1 MKITKRQLQRII
13 SEEKQKLNESSM
25 QKLAADFVEND
36 IVDYLIEIGAIEAPN
51 DEEGYDSDMDRVYR
65 DAAKFLQTFA
75 IPYLRR
81 MADVIERA

>member
-1 MKITKRQLQRII
+1 MKTTKTRLRRLIR
-13 SEEKQKLNESSM
+13 EKVNKE
-25 QKLAADFVEND
+25 LAADFVEND